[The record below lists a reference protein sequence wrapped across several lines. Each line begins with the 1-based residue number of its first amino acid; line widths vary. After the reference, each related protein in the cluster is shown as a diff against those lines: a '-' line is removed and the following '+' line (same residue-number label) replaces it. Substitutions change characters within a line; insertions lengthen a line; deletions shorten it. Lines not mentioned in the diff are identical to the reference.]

1 MCSKDT
7 TPDVVIS
14 AGMSSSARTRCT
26 RLSLWDGARNVKED
40 DRYLTGSPYIDDLI
54 VARWALD
61 EDAMLAVPDAPGF
74 GIALNMDAVEKY
86 TGERFHPHRRELLYP
101 SIN

>member
-1 MCSKDT
+1 
-7 TPDVVIS
+7 
-14 AGMSSSARTRCT
+14 
-26 RLSLWDGARNVKED
+26 
-40 DRYLTGSPYIDDLI
+40 LI

-86 TGERFHPHRRELLYP
+86 TSERFHPHRRELLYP